1 LFAPLVLA
9 LTFIVCLLMGVP
21 IAFTIGVATMAAL
34 WVGGIPFTFLSQ
46 NLFSA
51 VDSFTIMAV
60 PFFILAGALME
71 TGGLSRRL
79 IDVANALVGRYIGGL
94 GMVTILACAFFAAIS
109 GSSPATVAA
118 IGCMMIPAMI
128 KKGYSKTFSASVAAS
143 GGGLGILI
151 PPSIPMIIYG
161 VVGSVSIGQMF
172 LAGIIPGIIIS
183 VILLS
188 TAYFI
193 ARKNGYK
200 GSNEPFIFKDFLK
213 VLREAIWALLAPVI
227 ILGGIYGGIF
237 TPTESAVVA
246 VAYGLIVGLF
256 VYKELKWKD
265 IPGVFVRSAMVTG
278 SVIIIVGMAAAFSKL
293 ITMYQ
298 IPTMLAQALL
308 SISENKLV
316 VLALINIAILFAG
329 MFMETLS
336 LIIIFTPLF
345 LPIVMDLGVNPIH
358 FGIILVIGAEIGL
371 MTPPVGVNLFVA
383 SGISGV
389 SLEKMSRGILPFIL
403 TMIIG
408 LFIMTYIPKIS
419 LFLPQLF
426 R

>member
-1 LFAPLVLA
+1 
-9 LTFIVCLLMGVP
+9 MGVP

-34 WVGGIPFTFLSQ
+34 WVGGIPFTFLAQ

-183 VILLS
+183 AILLS

-265 IPGVFVRSAMVTG
+265 IPGVFIRSAMVTG

-298 IPTMLAQALL
+298 IPTMLAQGLL
-308 SISENKLV
+308 NISENKLV
-316 VLALINIAILFAG
+316 VLALINVAILFAG

-408 LFIMTYIPKIS
+408 LFIMTYVPKIS

>member
-1 LFAPLVLA
+1 
-9 LTFIVCLLMGVP
+9 MGVP

>member
-1 LFAPLVLA
+1 MSAPLVLA

-51 VDSFTIMAV
+51 VDSFAIMAV

-79 IDVANALVGRYIGGL
+79 IDVANALVGRYVGGL

-128 KKGYSKTFSASVAAS
+128 KKGYNKTFSASVAAS

-213 VLREAIWALLAPVI
+213 VTRDAVWALLAPVI

-246 VAYGLIVGLF
+246 VVYGLIVGLF

-265 IPGVFVRSAMVTG
+265 IPEVFIRAAMVTG

-298 IPTMLAQALL
+298 IPTMLAQVLL
-308 SISENKLV
+308 GISEHKLV
-316 VLALINIAILFAG
+316 VLALINIVILFAG

-371 MTPPVGVNLFVA
+371 MSPPVGVNLFVA

-389 SLEKMSRGILPFIL
+389 SMEKMSRGILPFIL
-403 TMIIG
+403 MMIIG
-408 LFIMTYIPKIS
+408 LFVITYIPKIS
-419 LFLPQLF
+419 LFLPQLL